1 MDEAEYCNR
10 VSIMVDGVI
19 AALDTPKALKEQF
32 KAKNMEDVFY
42 QLARNAK
49 RAE

>member
-19 AALDTPKALKEQF
+19 ADLDTPAALKQRYG
-32 KAKNMEDVFY
+32 ATDMDTVFRK
-42 QLARNAK
+42 LAY
-49 RAE
+49 RAQRE